1 MNKTTSTDLLTAL
14 MFQNMAEKYL
24 EFVKHESKTEGKH
37 FISRLISRLQA
48 NRNDCYSKIT
58 TESGRKSFL
67 NEFTQKDALQY
78 ANIFLTM
85 IQLSE
90 KDRDTIENVVE
101 GISKGEL
108 IEYIEQPN
116 SKQ

>member
-1 MNKTTSTDLLTAL
+1 MNKTPSNDLLTAL
-14 MFQNMAEKYL
+14 MFQNIAEKYL
-24 EFVKHESKTEGKH
+24 EYVKHEAKAEGKN
-37 FISRLISRLQA
+37 FISRLILRLQA

-58 TESGRKSFL
+58 TEKGRQMFL

-85 IQLSE
+85 MHLSE
-90 KDRDTIENVVE
+90 KDRDTIEKLVD

-108 IEYIEQPN
+108 IEYVEKPV
-116 SKQ
+116 

>member
-1 MNKTTSTDLLTAL
+1 MNNTTSNDLLTAL
-14 MFQNMAEKYL
+14 MFQNIAEKYL
-24 EFVKHESKTEGKH
+24 EFVKHESKSQGKH

-58 TESGRKSFL
+58 TENGRKSFL

-78 ANIFLTM
+78 ANIFLIM
-85 IQLSE
+85 MNLSE
-90 KDRDTIENVVE
+90 KDRDTIEKVVE

-108 IEYIEQPN
+108 IEYIEQPI